1 MTAPASSLHSDQA
14 GLVCSEAEY
23 LIRIMLAGRTDVAGE
38 VREKRMFGQLTFM
51 VRGAMA
57 LTIGDGGLLVRVDPD
72 RSELLLNRP
81 GAEPARMGERAMGP
95 SWIRVDTAVLDADSL
110 ADWLSEAIDYNDCLT
125 LT

>member
-1 MTAPASSLHSDQA
+1 
-14 GLVCSEAEY
+14 
-23 LIRIMLAGRTDVAGE
+23 
-38 VREKRMFGQLTFM
+38 MFGQRTFM

-81 GAEPARMGERAMGP
+81 GAEPARMGERVMGP